1 MKGKDL
7 KQIMDRFGLTQQG
20 LADQLGVAR
29 NTVIRWANDLEAI
42 PDVIEIAVK
51 SLKLSAKKGK
61 TMPLDLRKRK
71 PGSFGSPAHF
81 GRCDLSRLTFC
92 SGSGNEKGAGDTSV
106 ERGEFRPMGFCQLK
120 EVGIRGPRCMMA
132 PIREITG

>member
-1 MKGKDL
+1 MKGGDL
-7 KQIMDRFGLTQQG
+7 KQIMGRFGLTQQG

-29 NTVIRWANDLEAI
+29 NTVNRWANDLEPI

-71 PGSFGSPAHF
+71 PVACPDCGQQLFAELSKKHPGQAILPRVLAAQNAAGS
-81 GRCDLSRLTFC
+81 
-92 SGSGNEKGAGDTSV
+92 
-106 ERGEFRPMGFCQLK
+106 
-120 EVGIRGPRCMMA
+120 
-132 PIREITG
+132 